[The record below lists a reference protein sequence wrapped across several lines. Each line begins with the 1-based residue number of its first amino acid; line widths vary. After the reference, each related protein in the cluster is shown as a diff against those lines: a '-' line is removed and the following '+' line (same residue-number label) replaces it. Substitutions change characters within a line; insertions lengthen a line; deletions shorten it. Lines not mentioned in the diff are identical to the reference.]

1 MEQRAVQPPASES
14 TDCAPAS
21 PALPVEAAFSAEGR
35 QVGGDAMGRI
45 TLLVA
50 HDAPTRL
57 GIRIA
62 LGAAVEICAEVG
74 DAGQAI
80 RAAKRE
86 QPEVCLVGRNII
98 GDGIRAVRGICRAVP
113 QVSVVLV
120 ADAADPDDLLDAIRA
135 GATGYLCG
143 GGVDAAGLQRII
155 RAAAERE
162 AVVPRGM
169 VRSLV
174 DELRYTSRDSDGV
187 SAREAQVLGMLRRGH
202 STSAIAEHLKITPTT
217 VRRHISELVHK
228 LGVDNRH
235 ALLDSE
241 PGCAVREP
249 HAHGLSALRALNA
262 V

>member
-1 MEQRAVQPPASES
+1 MEQRAVHTHADGQREGS
-14 TDCAPAS
+14 DD
-21 PALPVEAAFSAEGR
+21 AA
-35 QVGGDAMGRI
+35 RI
-45 TLLVA
+45 ALLVA
-50 HDAPTRL
+50 HDAPTRQ

-62 LGAAVEICAEVG
+62 LGAAVDICAEVE

-86 QPEVCLVGRNII
+86 QPDVCLVGRNIT

-113 QVSVVLV
+113 RTSVVLV
-120 ADAADPDDLLDAIRA
+120 ADAGDPDDLLDAIRA

-143 GGVDAAGLQRII
+143 GDLDEAGLRRVI

-162 AVVPRGM
+162 AVVPRVM

-174 DELRYTSRDSDGV
+174 DELRYTSRGSEGV

-202 STSAIAEHLKITPTT
+202 STSAIAERLHITPTT

-228 LGVDNRH
+228 LDVEDRH
-235 ALLDSE
+235 ALLDSTA
-241 PGCAVREP
+241 G
-249 HAHGLSALRALNA
+249 NA
-262 V
+262 ERPRIVSSLV